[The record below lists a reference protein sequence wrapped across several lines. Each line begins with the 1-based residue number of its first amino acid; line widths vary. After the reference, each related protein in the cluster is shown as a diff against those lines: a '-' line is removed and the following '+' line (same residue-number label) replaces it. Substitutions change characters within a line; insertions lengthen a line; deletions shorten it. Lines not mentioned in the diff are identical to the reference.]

1 MRRNIF
7 SLVNGLI
14 GAFLN
19 QSRERRELP
28 LQSTIVVGR
37 LELLFANS
45 KKEVVPRCL
54 RPQTKVYFGLRAF
67 FCLVSYE
74 RLSNPLLKIHLEGV
88 IE

>member
-45 KKEVVPRCL
+45 KKRGGTALIAPSNQSLFWFE
-54 RPQTKVYFGLRAF
+54 GF

-74 RLSNPLLKIHLEGV
+74 RLSNPLLKIHLKGV

>member
-45 KKEVVPRCL
+45 KKRWYRATCALKPEFILVWGLFVFFSSEVKLYV
-54 RPQTKVYFGLRAF
+54 
-67 FCLVSYE
+67 E
-74 RLSNPLLKIHLEGV
+74 RKSFHFLWF
-88 IE
+88 